1 MEHQGL
7 TDNLQDGR
15 RPSPPYVPYLTF
27 KNLLEWL
34 GTEGVPL
41 RFDRSFW
48 GKRYNS
54 STGSQLMSGI
64 RFLGLLIDDK
74 PTPLLEKLVDAN
86 GENRKE
92 SLRDIYRTAYG
103 AVDFDDLQRATSGM
117 LTEWFKAYA
126 IDGTTLRKAES
137 FFINAL
143 KDADAPLSN
152 SLKKLARNK
161 VTGGSASSVPG
172 SRKGR
177 AKKDPPPNPP
187 QGRGGATPTPETP
200 VDEAAA
206 QTSLML
212 RGLFKSLPS
221 PGSNF
226 PSSQRTSWLEAAK
239 ALFNL
244 EYTDGEKAVLSPHL
258 MKGGDKPCDSSTS
271 EPP

>member
-1 MEHQGL
+1 MEQQGL

-15 RPSPPYVPYLTF
+15 RPSPPYVSYLTF

-48 GKRYNS
+48 SKRYNG
-54 STGSQLMSGI
+54 STGPQLMSGI

-74 PTPLLEKLVDAN
+74 PTPLLENLVNAN
-86 GENRKE
+86 GEDRKE
-92 SLRDIYRTAYG
+92 SLRDIYRKAYD
-103 AVDFDDLQRATSGM
+103 AVNFDALKRATTGM
-117 LTEWFKAYA
+117 LTEWFGAYS
-126 IDGTTLRKAES
+126 IDGTTLRKAVS
-137 FFINAL
+137 FFIHAL
-143 KDADAPLSN
+143 KDADEPLSN

-161 VTGGSASSVPG
+161 APGSSASGLPG
-172 SRKGR
+172 SRKSR
-177 AKKDPPPNPP
+177 TKKNPPPNPP
-187 QGRGGATPTPETP
+187 QGREGATPTPETP
-200 VDEAAA
+200 VDKAAA

-244 EYTDGEKAVLSPHL
+244 EYTDGEK
-258 MKGGDKPCDSSTS
+258 
-271 EPP
+271 E